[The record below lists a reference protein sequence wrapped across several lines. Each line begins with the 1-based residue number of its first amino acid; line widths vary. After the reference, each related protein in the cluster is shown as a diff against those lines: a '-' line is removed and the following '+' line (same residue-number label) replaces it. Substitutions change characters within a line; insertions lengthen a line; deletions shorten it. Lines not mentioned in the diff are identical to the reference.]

1 MKQRQKLGLV
11 VPLVTTV
18 GAATAIVLSTIGI
31 LTLSLAESI
40 IIALLAL
47 LAIDALTER
56 VSLLQLIDQK
66 ISSLSEE
73 QALRPRDKI
82 LQPRE
87 YARSA
92 SEICITGIS
101 ASSMTNQDMTFYKE
115 KMTDGCNIK
124 ILILD
129 PDSEAVQVYQ
139 DLRSMAVNP
148 RYFIACLV
156 FFLHI

>member
-82 LQPRE
+82 
-87 YARSA
+87 ATA
-92 SEICITGIS
+92 
-101 ASSMTNQDMTFYKE
+101 
-115 KMTDGCNIK
+115 
-124 ILILD
+124 
-129 PDSEAVQVYQ
+129 
-139 DLRSMAVNP
+139 
-148 RYFIACLV
+148 
-156 FFLHI
+156 